1 MHLTSLIAMETTAS
15 SAEYGQL
22 FLHRFFSLSMETS
35 KNGLFLFL
43 LWKEKAPLP
52 FYFPPRLFSE
62 LLLPLARALIAE
74 AVNQDCKGGRV
85 PFELQLS
92 DDATCGIQVSLPGLQ
107 R

>member
-1 MHLTSLIAMETTAS
+1 MGCFCSFC
-15 SAEYGQL
+15 GKK
-22 FLHRFFSLSMETS
+22 R
-35 KNGLFLFL
+35 
-43 LWKEKAPLP
+43 LP
-52 FYFPPRLFSE
+52 SPFISPPRLFSE